1 MQAAESRFQ
10 SEPEPEPQPQPRL
23 ITPAQTAAPLPGA
36 VPDDEGGEEA
46 EDETAPAYFHIAPNG
61 QREPFSPDD
70 NAAIFAAQQQGLPA
84 VRIADV
90 TLPNGRVL
98 EFEVRFGDN
107 AVSERMPQPSRT
119 GICQVNLGN
128 QNTRIVEQGE

>member
-36 VPDDEGGEEA
+36 VHDEGGEEA
-46 EDETAPAYFHIAPNG
+46 EEETAPAYFHIAPNG

-70 NAAIFAAQQQGLPA
+70 NAAIFAAQQQGAPA

>member
-1 MQAAESRFQ
+1 M
-10 SEPEPEPQPQPRL
+10 
-23 ITPAQTAAPLPGA
+23 
-36 VPDDEGGEEA
+36 
-46 EDETAPAYFHIAPNG
+46 
-61 QREPFSPDD
+61 
-70 NAAIFAAQQQGLPA
+70 
-84 VRIADV
+84 RIADV

-128 QNTRIVEQGE
+128 QNTRIVEREDSPAGSTGDGQREANRTQALQHLHAGQQRTTQR

>member
-1 MQAAESRFQ
+1 MLA
-10 SEPEPEPQPQPRL
+10 QPS
-23 ITPAQTAAPLPGA
+23 APLPNA
-36 VPDDEGGEEA
+36 IWPQENEEA
-46 EDETAPAYFHIAPNG
+46 QEEEVLIPTPSYRYFHIAPSG
-61 QREPFSPDD
+61 QREPFSTDD
-70 NAAIFAAQQQGLPA
+70 NAAIFAAQQRGAPA

-98 EFEVRFGDN
+98 QFEIRFGVN

-128 QNTRIVEQGE
+128 QNTRIVEREE

>member
-10 SEPEPEPQPQPRL
+10 SEPEPEPQPQLQQQL

-36 VPDDEGGEEA
+36 MHGEGGEE
-46 EDETAPAYFHIAPNG
+46 EETAPAYFHIAPNG
-61 QREPFSPDD
+61 QREPFSADD
-70 NAAIFAAQQQGLPA
+70 NAAIFAAQQQGAPA

-98 EFEVRFGDN
+98 EFEIRFGDN